1 MTHPHANPDDMASV
15 PQATTR
21 LSGTKPRHW
30 QVKQAAR
37 RAPLWPGIVGIFI
50 IMALLL
56 SFHQVVQGAVKQG
69 AERNI
74 ASALLARASRE
85 CKALPSL
92 VVVER
97 CAGLL
102 KTSGT
107 PTAIQTAFFS
117 GSQG

>member
-1 MTHPHANPDDMASV
+1 MTHPHANPDDKASL
-15 PQATTR
+15 PQATNR
-21 LSGTKPRHW
+21 PWGTEPGHW

-37 RAPLWPGIVGIFI
+37 RAPLWPGVVGIFI

-56 SFHQVVQGAVKQG
+56 SFHEVVQGAVKQG

-74 ASALLARASRE
+74 ASALLAKATRE
-85 CKALPSL
+85 CKALSSL
-92 VVVER
+92 VAVER
-97 CAGLL
+97 CTGPL

-107 PTAIQTAFFS
+107 PRAIQTAFFS